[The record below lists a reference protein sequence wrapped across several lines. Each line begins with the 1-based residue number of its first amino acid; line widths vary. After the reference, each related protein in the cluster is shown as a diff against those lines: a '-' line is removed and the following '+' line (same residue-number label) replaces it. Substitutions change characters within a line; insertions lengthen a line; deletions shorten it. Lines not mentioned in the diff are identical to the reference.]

1 MLVGKLFTTK
11 RGNTIYM
18 VKNHFHAFC
27 LLYSFWFLNKL
38 VFQLWNIVE
47 YFVTFGVFWRR
58 ITKQALIPIVSIL
71 NQINYNDDISKRT
84 GK

>member
-11 RGNTIYM
+11 RGNNIYM
-18 VKNHFHAFC
+18 VKNRFHAFR
-27 LLYSFWFLNKL
+27 LLYSSWFLNKL
-38 VFQLWNIVE
+38 VFQLWRIVV

-58 ITKQALIPIVSIL
+58 ITKQALTTFVSKL